1 MNNDKMNSIPSV
13 SVIVPA
19 YNAEKNIATLIESL
33 LDLDY
38 PKELLEILIID
49 NNSND
54 RTKEIIKQYP
64 VKLLEEKNIQS
75 SYAARNCGI
84 RNTKSEI
91 LAFIDSDCIA
101 TPQWVKE
108 GVKKLVSESADLVGG
123 KVEFFYSEYKTS
135 AELYDSITHMQIE
148 SDIKDRNVAKTANLF
163 VESYLFDKIGMFP
176 DQVKSGGDVQ
186 WTSNATRNGFS
197 LVYAPKAVVKHPAR
211 SLKPLIKKRY
221 RIGKGVAQIW
231 ISEKESLLKITYSVF
246 ILFLPP
252 RLSFIKKM
260 IYQRGTPE
268 MNKKTLNVWY
278 VSYLCNL
285 SMGLG
290 ILMLFIIFLVKYD
303 DRDII

>member
-1 MNNDKMNSIPSV
+1 MNNGKMNSIPSV

-290 ILMLFIIFLVKYD
+290 ILMLFIKFLVKYD